1 MKAILGIARREWSAY
16 FASPIGWIALCG
28 FAVICGF
35 FFSLMLLMYAS
46 QAQQAMAPYQLEQM
60 NVNDWILVPL
70 LQNLSVICLLV
81 FPALTMGLYAA
92 DRQQRSIEL
101 LLTSP
106 VSSAQ
111 IVLGKFLGAMGF
123 AAVLVAVTLQ
133 VPLVLDWLG
142 NPDRGVILSNYL
154 GFILLLGAFVAVGGF
169 ASSLT
174 ENQLVALV
182 LAFAANMMT
191 WVVGWL
197 GDAVKNESVKTVVEY
212 VSIVNHMEDMGKGV
226 VHLGDA
232 VYFLSIIVFFLFCT
246 VQRVEALRW
255 R

>member
-1 MKAILGIARREWSAY
+1 MTAILAIARREWNAY
-16 FASPIGWIALCG
+16 FANPIGWIALCG

-35 FFSLMLLMYAS
+35 FFSLMLVMYAS
-46 QAQQAMAPYQLEQM
+46 QAMQSVGYQAEQM

-70 LQNLSVICLLV
+70 LQNLSVICLLI

-106 VSSAQ
+106 VSSTQ

-123 AAVLVAVTLQ
+123 AMVLLAVTLQ

-142 NPDRGVILSNYL
+142 NPDRGVILSNYI
-154 GFILLLGAFVAVGGF
+154 GFLLLLGAFVAVGGF
-169 ASSLT
+169 ASALT

-182 LAFAANMMT
+182 IAFAANMMT
-191 WVVGWL
+191 WVVGWV
-197 GDAVKNESVKTVVEY
+197 GDAVSNESLKTVVQY
-212 VSIVNHMEDMGKGV
+212 ASIVNHMEDMGKGV
-226 VHLGDA
+226 LHLGDL
-232 VYFLSIIVFFLFCT
+232 VYFLSVIVFFLFCT